1 VDARGIAVTNN
12 HVIKALAQLP
22 KPVGT
27 KESPAFAILT
37 TEIEHT
43 SGQHQMGTLFIDIKG
58 YNEIQSFVPDGTFY
72 SESLPDFGFVQL
84 QVCDVP
90 VLPLAEQANI
100 LRTGT
105 EIATAGFPLGTSGLT
120 FYEKVCQLTPFLRR
134 GIISSVLPFP
144 CPQPH
149 GFTIDIMSQ
158 GGASGSPIFL
168 LHEPVAL
175 GILHA
180 GFGNTNIHM
189 RCPPIWL
196 LKA

>member
-1 VDARGIAVTNN
+1 
-12 HVIKALAQLP
+12 
-22 KPVGT
+22 
-27 KESPAFAILT
+27 
-37 TEIEHT
+37 
-43 SGQHQMGTLFIDIKG
+43 MGTLFIEIKG
-58 YNEIQSFVPDGTFY
+58 YNAIQSFVPDGPFF

-84 QVCDVP
+84 RVRDVP
-90 VLPLAEQANI
+90 VLPLADQANI
-100 LRTGT
+100 LRAGT

-168 LHEPVAL
+168 LHEPIAL

-180 GFGNTNIHM
+180 GFGNTNITYAV
-189 RCPPIWL
+189 PSNL
-196 LKA
+196 VAQGLKAALEADAPNLESVPTLSELLANSDHSSKLTWDTIGISSVKR